1 MTFNFFLEVTDQKY
15 SLKTNKMSSY
25 IFARRGYNGITRV
38 DMEDYFDDV
47 ELESLYQW
55 VDRVPLSRPK
65 KNIGKDFSD
74 GGRPK

>member
-1 MTFNFFLEVTDQKY
+1 MAQYVY
-15 SLKTNKMSSY
+15 
-25 IFARRGYNGITRV
+25 ARRSYNGITRV

-74 GGRPK
+74 GGTYFRNIFQFNN

>member
-1 MTFNFFLEVTDQKY
+1 MAQYV
-15 SLKTNKMSSY
+15 
-25 IFARRGYNGITRV
+25 FAHRGYNGITRI
-38 DMEDYFDDV
+38 DMEDYIDDV

-74 GGRPK
+74 GGMFDSLNRVVYCLPML